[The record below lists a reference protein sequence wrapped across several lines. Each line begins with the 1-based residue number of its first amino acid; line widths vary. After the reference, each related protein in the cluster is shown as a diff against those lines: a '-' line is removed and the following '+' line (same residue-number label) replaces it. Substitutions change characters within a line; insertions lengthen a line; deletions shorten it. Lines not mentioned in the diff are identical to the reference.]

1 MWTQQ
6 HELPA
11 SQVYTDLYT
20 EACRC
25 LSRRVGPWNPG
36 YEDLIVGILLDLP
49 KLELPWIVFDGFQYV
64 CDVCVCGQFYCWR
77 TIACKLSGLCVQYQH
92 TSLPIFAGA
101 SVLGSEGSATK
112 YEATLSL
119 LQKDTRAREASLNP
133 L

>member
-49 KLELPWIVFDGFQYV
+49 KLELPWIVFDGFQDV
-64 CDVCVCGQFYCWR
+64 CDVCVCVGSFIVGEPSHVSYQ
-77 TIACKLSGLCVQYQH
+77 ACVCAISTY
-92 TSLPIFAGA
+92 
-101 SVLGSEGSATK
+101 
-112 YEATLSL
+112 
-119 LQKDTRAREASLNP
+119 
-133 L
+133 